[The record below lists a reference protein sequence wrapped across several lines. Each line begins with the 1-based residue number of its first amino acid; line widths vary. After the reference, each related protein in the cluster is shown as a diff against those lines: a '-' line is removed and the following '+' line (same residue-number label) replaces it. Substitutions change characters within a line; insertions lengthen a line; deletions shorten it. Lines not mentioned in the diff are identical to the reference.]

1 MSIVLVVENVVFPV
15 SAALTCGDGDAFVSA
30 PQVGVPGTAGPPAFT
45 RYVIVWAEAKGAKA
59 RIAANVAREASAA
72 AKTRSRGA
80 RRPARRA
87 GRAAQASKLDKSPGS
102 PHAASSTRA
111 TMLPLA

>member
-1 MSIVLVVENVVFPV
+1 MSIVLVVENVVLPV

-30 PQVGVPGTAGPPAFT
+30 PQVGVPETAGPPAFT
-45 RYVIVWAEAKGAKA
+45 RYVTVWAEARGAEA
-59 RIAANVAREASAA
+59 RIAAIVAREVSVA
-72 AKTRSRGA
+72 AKIRMRGA

-87 GRAAQASKLDKSPGS
+87 GRAAHASKLDKSLGS